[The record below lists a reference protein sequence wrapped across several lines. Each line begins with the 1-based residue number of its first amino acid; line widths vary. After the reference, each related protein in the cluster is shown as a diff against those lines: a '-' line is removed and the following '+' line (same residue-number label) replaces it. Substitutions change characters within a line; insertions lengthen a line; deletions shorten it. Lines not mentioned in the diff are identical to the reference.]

1 MLWSMRL
8 ISQYKLRLPKMSTS
22 LSFADAVVC
31 RRVSVECRVRAC
43 GVHEECTRVLVHVLC
58 MCSRLAARRSA
69 RPPRAAA
76 SSGGSL
82 GGAVSEDEERLE
94 DAHPHAEQPAHGDE
108 LPLVL
113 LEDGMQHPLELRARQ
128 RLPRGMATG
137 CHGSARGAWP

>member
-1 MLWSMRL
+1 M
-8 ISQYKLRLPKMSTS
+8 
-22 LSFADAVVC
+22 
-31 RRVSVECRVRAC
+31 
-43 GVHEECTRVLVHVLC
+43 LVHVL
-58 MCSRLAARRSA
+58 SALHVLAARGSA
-69 RPPRAAA
+69 LGAAPRAAV

-137 CHGSARGAWP
+137 CHGSARGAWS